1 MQGPAHVRAAS
12 REGPV
17 GEPAQPIINRRSRAR
32 QCGGMHEGRPELFC
46 LRHSRCG
53 WGGLAYCL
61 TRGQHAPSARLG
73 NVGEPPSDTRQRA
86 SSSSLCHTKPL
97 TATCVA
103 SDDWCR
109 YSGRAAHLHAA
120 RVGCLAELTP
130 ELREPRARL
139 VDVRDSDPEMAE
151 AAAHLL
157 PVLRAGGVSVARIVH
172 RALLRLGPVVPGQL
186 NAAGGA
192 HAEGKAVV
200 GVGRDAGRIDWCH
213 KIDVEAP
220 LRELPVHHQVEAEHV
235 AVEGKRGLR
244 VLHAQHLTQRRSG
257 AE

>member
-1 MQGPAHVRAAS
+1 M
-12 REGPV
+12 
-17 GEPAQPIINRRSRAR
+17 ID
-32 QCGGMHEGRPELFC
+32 
-46 LRHSRCG
+46 
-53 WGGLAYCL
+53 
-61 TRGQHAPSARLG
+61 RLG
-73 NVGEPPSDTRQRA
+73 DQVALRQHLDEVPIRILHKCKA
-86 SSSSLCHTKPL
+86 
-97 TATCVA
+97 
-103 SDDWCR
+103 
-109 YSGRAAHLHAA
+109 LHAA

-244 VLHAQHLTQRRSG
+244 VLHAQHCLLHQEILGCVRARLGVITRDIGHGDAHHWRPRGGDALVQDRDQCCVRRS
-257 AE
+257 ERRSLVK